1 MPQTVYSQR
10 LSEHI
15 KNAESL
21 LKSGD
26 YVQAGEKVWGALTAL
41 INSRFPLETHEK
53 SVKES
58 RFRALVHK
66 YEQTNPDFRTK
77 MRQLGFR
84 DMGELF
90 SSVFGLHKYFY
101 GGTSYNPQLVAKY
114 IEFFIELIK
123 ELSRL

>member
-15 KNAESL
+15 QNAESL

-41 INSRFPLETHEK
+41 ANSRFSPETHEI

-58 RFRALVHK
+58 RFRQLLYK
-66 YEQTNPDFRTK
+66 YEQTNPNLRIK
-77 MRQLGFR
+77 MRQVGFK
-84 DMGELF
+84 DIGELF
-90 SSVFGLHKYFY
+90 TSIYGLHKYFY
-101 GGTSYNPQLVAKY
+101 GGASYNPQLVAKH

-123 ELSRL
+123 GLSRL